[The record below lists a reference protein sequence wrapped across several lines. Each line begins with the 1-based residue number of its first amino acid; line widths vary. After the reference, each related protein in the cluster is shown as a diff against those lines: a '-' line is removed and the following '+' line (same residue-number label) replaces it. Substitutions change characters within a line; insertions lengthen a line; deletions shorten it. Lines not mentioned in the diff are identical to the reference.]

1 MSVWFITGASRG
13 FGLELAR
20 AALAAGD
27 HVVASARDPRVV
39 HAALPAPSGRLLALP
54 LDVTDQQQAADVV
67 SAAVERFGSIDVLVN
82 NAGYG
87 VFGSVEEISD
97 AQARQL
103 FDTNVFGLLNVTRAA
118 LPVLRAQG
126 SGHIVNVGSS
136 AGFAA
141 SAGGGLY
148 SATKFAV
155 EAITEA
161 LHAELT
167 PLGLRVTVVQPGSFR
182 TQFLTGDSLHRAEVG
197 LSDYAD
203 TVGPL
208 MTAASAYDGHQP
220 GDPVRAVVAIRRL
233 VETPEPPVRLQLGRD
248 SVALVED
255 KLTSV
260 AAELARWREL
270 SLSTDFP
277 TG

>member
-1 MSVWFITGASRG
+1 
-13 FGLELAR
+13 
-20 AALAAGD
+20 
-27 HVVASARDPRVV
+27 
-39 HAALPAPSGRLLALP
+39 
-54 LDVTDQQQAADVV
+54 
-67 SAAVERFGSIDVLVN
+67 
-82 NAGYG
+82 
-87 VFGSVEEISD
+87 
-97 AQARQL
+97 
-103 FDTNVFGLLNVTRAA
+103 VTRAA

-161 LHAELT
+161 LHAELA

-208 MTAASAYDGHQP
+208 MAAASAYDGQQP